1 METVQTEFKI
11 RTKKYRGLE
20 ADVHYSNEDGC
31 YVGRVIGIRDIIA
44 FATHRKEDIEK
55 EFKEAVDDY
64 FKDTQLF

>member
-11 RTKKYRGLE
+11 RTKKYRGLQ
-20 ADVHYSNEDGC
+20 ADVYFSEEDGC

-44 FATHRKEDIEK
+44 FTAHRKEDIEK

-64 FKDTQLF
+64 FREMQSF